1 MRKTISEDYEIR
13 YGDTFSSIFG
23 ENDGGSGRQR
33 NHEELKDNPVYQR
46 FQAKFKEI
54 FSIGN
59 YKNVD
64 PGETIGL
71 IVEQLGLFLDH
82 IKWGRLDE
90 VKDFVRDN
98 IDERYKWLAPELHEY
113 LLKTGY
119 YSKSSTAVARE
130 KRNCVREK
138 ARLKMRVNRCVSRV
152 RRVNNF

>member
-23 ENDGGSGRQR
+23 ENDGGPGRQR

-71 IVEQLGLFLDH
+71 IVEQFGLFLDH
-82 IKWGRLDE
+82 IKWGLLDE

-98 IDERYKWLAPELHEY
+98 IDERYKWLAP
-113 LLKTGY
+113 
-119 YSKSSTAVARE
+119 AVRAAVPSEPRP
-130 KRNCVREK
+130 
-138 ARLKMRVNRCVSRV
+138 
-152 RRVNNF
+152 